1 MHLPAQERS
10 FRESKAGLETIA
22 AGFFQP
28 RHAHLK
34 AYATVI
40 VDGGYGH
47 AGYFGRRW
55 LEPGDVLVTPSLDRH
70 ENRTPRR
77 RNARLLRFDW
87 HGDMG
92 LGGVYR
98 PARIDAVVNAAGRD
112 PVEARHL
119 LREALA
125 ASECERPALA
135 DWPDLLAQR
144 LRAGRT
150 NISGW
155 AAGEGL
161 ARETVARGFRKTYGT
176 SPRAFAG
183 ELRAR
188 SAWVRILDGSDSFAK
203 IALDL
208 GYADQPHMT
217 RAVRA
222 LTGLPP
228 GAWRKMRND
237 ADKRR
242 SQS

>member
-1 MHLPAQERS
+1 MHFPAHERS
-10 FRESKAGLETIA
+10 FRESKPGLETIA

-55 LEPGDVLVTPSLDRH
+55 LEPGDVLVTPLLDRH

-87 HGDMG
+87 SADTS

-98 PARIDAVVNAAGRD
+98 PARIDTVVSVARRD
-112 PVEARHL
+112 PIEARHL

-125 ASECERPALA
+125 SSECVRPALA

-150 NISGW
+150 SISGW

-188 SAWVRILDGSDSFAK
+188 SAWVRIFSGGDSFAK
-203 IALDL
+203 IAMDL

-217 RAVRA
+217 RAVRS
-222 LTGLPP
+222 LTGLSP
-228 GAWRKMRND
+228 GAWRKMRNGP
-237 ADKRR
+237 AKRPPDR
-242 SQS
+242 